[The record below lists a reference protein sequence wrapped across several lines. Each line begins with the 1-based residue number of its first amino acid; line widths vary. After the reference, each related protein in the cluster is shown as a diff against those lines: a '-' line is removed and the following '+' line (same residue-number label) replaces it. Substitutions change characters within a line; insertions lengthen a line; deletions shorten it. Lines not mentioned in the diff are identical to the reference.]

1 MKKVLW
7 LIVCLMTITLSVNAQ
22 SSPMEKISD
31 GKSVFHVHFG
41 VGTSGITGDYT
52 DNMTCK
58 NVFVQ
63 SASVGVYVP
72 LGVVDNLYF
81 GGAIGYGSRG
91 HKDEYSLLGAPT
103 ANVTFTASN
112 IYLSPS
118 IGYISKVNDDIF
130 LDLHLGA
137 YYSSD
142 LSHEFKGNAGGGLVP
157 MEAIEMY
164 EDAYNKDDIG
174 VVGGV
179 GVWYKNF
186 GVDLSFSRGFKSL
199 YNDGGD
205 AYNQKFMLTFGYAF

>member
-91 HKDEYSLLGAPT
+91 HKDEFSLLGISSYGM
-103 ANVTFTASN
+103 TFTAN
-112 IYLSPS
+112 YIQLSPS
-118 IGYISKVNDDIF
+118 IGYISKVNDNIF

-142 LSHEFKGNAGGGLVP
+142 LSHEFKGYVGSGMADEVGLKS
-157 MEAIEMY
+157 Y
-164 EDAYNKDDIG
+164 EDKYNKDDIG

-199 YNDGGD
+199 YNGGD